1 MNVVYNK
8 NKLYKTLDY
17 LSRLLM
23 LNFEFLEK
31 CLEIVSLPH
40 FVNDFSSENW
50 GYLGQFPA
58 PNLNN
63 RKKNHPER
71 ISYIFSKKVLLT
83 F

>member
-40 FVNDFSSENW
+40 FVNDFSSEN
-50 GYLGQFPA
+50 GLPGPIASPQPEQQ
-58 PNLNN
+58 
-63 RKKNHPER
+63 KKKPP
-71 ISYIFSKKVLLT
+71 
-83 F
+83 